1 MAYSPDTITID
12 GIAFEPYISAEE
24 IQSRVEAMAHE
35 LCEKYRDHDLML
47 ISVLRGA
54 FIFTA
59 DFYRNFELNV
69 PVSFLRASS
78 YDGLVS
84 TGNVQ
89 FSGIDVNDIVGKDI
103 LILEDIVDTGNTLSA
118 LCPRLLEHGASSVGI
133 CSLLLKPD
141 ELKHELPDLTVGF
154 EIPSRFVVGYGL
166 DYNEKGRNLSGI
178 YIRN

>member
-1 MAYSPDTITID
+1 MAYSPDRITID
-12 GIAFEPYISAEE
+12 GIAFEPYISDEE
-24 IQSRVEAMAHE
+24 IQTRVEALAHE

-59 DFYRNFELNV
+59 DFYRNFEMDV
-69 PVSFLRASS
+69 PISFLKASS
-78 YDGLVS
+78 YDGLESSGQVE
-84 TGNVQ
+84 
-89 FSGIDVNDIVGKDI
+89 FSGIDEKDIVGKDI

-118 LCPRLLEHGASSVGI
+118 LCPRLLELGAVSVGI

-141 ELKHELPDLTVGF
+141 ELKHELPDLSVGF

-166 DYNEKGRNLSGI
+166 DYNEKGRNLAGI
-178 YIRN
+178 YIRK